1 MRNTLLKI
9 SCLTIMERSVVE
21 RKPDCPQGSTML
33 CFSLALCLGFFVV
46 NFTNRRKAVLLPLRH
61 FPGVEQHPEG
71 ERHLIRCLQT
81 TIAGG
86 KTAASFPLLCITT
99 HSRWSSQEGNRWLQ
113 TWQMIP
119 LIPQEPLSSCLC
131 VNVSIHG
138 YKMYMNLFPRLRPG
152 VIG

>member
-9 SCLTIMERSVVE
+9 SCLTIMESRSVVE

-33 CFSLALCLGFFVV
+33 CFSLALSVFGIFCSELYKQKKSNAPV
-46 NFTNRRKAVLLPLRH
+46 

-99 HSRWSSQEGNRWLQ
+99 HSRWSSREENRWLQ

-119 LIPQEPLSSCLC
+119 LIPQEPLLWYLC

-138 YKMYMNLFPRLRPG
+138 YKMYMNLLPRLRPG